1 MTGLLAPEATPI
13 PARIPRQAR
22 TRTYVMCRPD
32 HFEVSYRINAWMD
45 PDKPTDRELA
55 IAQWEDL
62 RALFIELGHHVRTI
76 DAAPGLPDM
85 VFAANGALVVDG
97 KALISR
103 FHHPERQA
111 EARLWAEWF
120 RQQGYTESQV
130 VQAAFTSEGE
140 GDYVTTGGAILAGN
154 GFRSDPRSQA
164 EAEALFG
171 RPVVS
176 LKLVDPRFYH
186 LDTALAALD
195 DDEIVY
201 YPGAFDP
208 QSLRVLRQLFPD
220 AVLADEE
227 DALAFGLNLVSDGRN
242 VILPEP
248 ATALAGKLRAHGF
261 RTHRVDLAEL
271 LKAGGSVKCC
281 TLEIRD

>member
-1 MTGLLAPEATPI
+1 MTELLAPALELTE
-13 PARIPRQAR
+13 RQGR
-22 TRTYVMCRPD
+22 TRDYVMCRPE
-32 HFEVSYRINAWMD
+32 HFEVSYSINPWMN
-45 PDKPTDRELA
+45 PEKPTDKALA
-55 IAQWEDL
+55 LAQWEDL
-62 RALFIELGHHVRTI
+62 RALFVELGHQVRVI

-97 KALISR
+97 KVLVSR
-103 FHHPERQA
+103 FRHPERQA
-111 EARLWAEWF
+111 EAGFWADWF
-120 RQQGYTESQV
+120 RNRGYTQV

-140 GDYVTTGGAILAGN
+140 GDYVTTGRAVLAGN

-164 EAEALFG
+164 EARELFG
-171 RPVVS
+171 RPVIS
-176 LKLVDPRFYH
+176 LKLIDPRFYH

-201 YPGAFDP
+201 YPGAFDAE
-208 QSLRVLRQLFPD
+208 SLRVLRSLFPK

-227 DALAFGLNLVSDGRN
+227 DALLFGLNLVSDGRN

-248 ATALAGKLRAHGF
+248 ATGLAAKLRAHGF
-261 RTHRVDLAEL
+261 RTHHVDLSEL

-281 TLEIRD
+281 TLELRH

>member
-1 MTGLLAPEATPI
+1 MTGLLAPEADVPV
-13 PARIPRQAR
+13 RQAR
-22 TRTYVMCRPD
+22 TRNYVMCRPD
-32 HFEVSYRINAWMD
+32 HFEVSYSINAWMD
-45 PDKPTDRELA
+45 PDKPTDRALA
-55 IAQWEDL
+55 LAQWESL
-62 RALFIELGHHVRTI
+62 RTLFVELGHDVRTI
-76 DAAPGLPDM
+76 DATPGLPDM

-103 FHHPERQA
+103 FRHPERQA
-111 EARLWAEWF
+111 EARLWATWF
-120 RQQGYTESQV
+120 REQGYADV
-130 VQAAFTSEGE
+130 VQAAFTIEGE
-140 GDYVTTGGAILAGN
+140 GDYVTTGRALLAGN

-171 RPVVS
+171 RPVAG

-201 YPGAFDP
+201 YPGAFDTD
-208 QSLRVLRQLFPD
+208 SLRVLENLFPD

-227 DALAFGLNLVSDGRN
+227 DALVFGLNLVSDGHN
-242 VILPEP
+242 VVLPEP
-248 ATALAGKLRAHGF
+248 ATSLAGRLRAHGF
-261 RTHRVDLAEL
+261 RTHHVDLSEL

-281 TLEIRD
+281 TLEIRH

>member
-1 MTGLLAPEATPI
+1 MTDLLAPETAPL
-13 PARIPRQAR
+13 PLRQAHIR
-22 TRTYVMCRPD
+22 NYVMCRPD
-32 HFEVSYRINAWMD
+32 HFEVSYCINPWMA
-45 PDKPTDRELA
+45 PDKPTDRALA
-55 IAQWEDL
+55 IAQWENL
-62 RALFIELGHHVRTI
+62 RALYVELGHYVQTI
-76 DAAPGLPDM
+76 DAVPGLPDM
-85 VFAANGALVVDG
+85 VFAANGALVVDE

-103 FHHPERQA
+103 FRHTERQA
-111 EARLWAEWF
+111 EARLWADWF
-120 RQQGYTESQV
+120 QEQGYTEV

-140 GDYVTTGGAILAGN
+140 GDYVTLGKAVLAGN

-201 YPGAFDP
+201 YPDAFD
-208 QSLRVLRQLFPD
+208 QESLRVLRTLFPN

-227 DALAFGLNLVSDGRN
+227 DALVFGLNLVSDGHN

-248 ATALAGKLRAHGF
+248 ATALAAKLRAHGF
-261 RTHRVDLAEL
+261 RTHHVDLSEL

-281 TLEIRD
+281 TLEIRH

>member
-1 MTGLLAPEATPI
+1 MTELLAPETELTPRR
-13 PARIPRQAR
+13 ARLRN
-22 TRTYVMCRPD
+22 YVMCRPE
-32 HFEVSYRINAWMD
+32 HFEVTYSINPWMN
-45 PDKPTDRELA
+45 PEKPTDKALA
-55 IAQWEDL
+55 IAQWENL
-62 RALFIELGHHVRTI
+62 RTVFAELGHYVQTI
-76 DAAPGLPDM
+76 TPAPGLPDM
-85 VFAANGALVVDG
+85 VFAANGALVVDD
-97 KALISR
+97 KVLISR
-103 FHHPERQA
+103 FRHPERQA
-111 EARLWAEWF
+111 EADLWADWF
-120 RQQGYTESQV
+120 RDHGYREV

-140 GDYVTTGGAILAGN
+140 GDYVTTGRAILAGN

-176 LKLVDPRFYH
+176 LKLIDPRFYH

-201 YPGAFDP
+201 YPGAFDTE
-208 QSLRVLRQLFPD
+208 SLRVLETLFPN

-227 DALAFGLNLVSDGRN
+227 DALLFGLNLVSDGCN

-248 ATALAGKLRAHGF
+248 ATALAAKLRARGF
-261 RTHRVDLAEL
+261 HTQHVDLSEL

-281 TLEIRD
+281 TLEIRH